1 MVRRCGHTC
10 RTIRGVDGLSPS
22 TLFFRGKLTPSA
34 ARRSGRPPGV
44 LPRPAGGTP
53 SRGAEGISLK
63 VLKTCARWSKKLPI
77 PLTPLS
83 HCAKRWSKK
92 LPHSHQGLLLLGQ
105 GFQKPHI
112 LTTFCSKNATS
123 THRTFTKL
131 YSPVENL
138 EAFLRV
144 KFHLSSSSGT
154 YLSANP
160 RWLFW
165 GRGSENR
172 TFWALFAPK
181 TQLLLGAPSPNY
193 TDHLIWARPSFMW
206 NSIALAPRE
215 HTPALTLGASWLT
228 LVHALT
234 RKPLGQSSSNS
245 LCIRDL

>member
-1 MVRRCGHTC
+1 M
-10 RTIRGVDGLSPS
+10 
-22 TLFFRGKLTPSA
+22 TPSA

-44 LPRPAGGTP
+44 LPQPAGGTP

-92 LPHSHQGLLLLGQ
+92 FPHSHQGLLLLGQ
-105 GFQKPHI
+105 GFRKPHI
-112 LTTFCSKNATS
+112 LTSFCPKNATS

-138 EAFLRV
+138 EALLRV
-144 KFHLSSSSGT
+144 KFHLSSSLGT

-172 TFWALFAPK
+172 TFWALFALK
-181 TQLLLGAPSPNY
+181 TQLLLSAPSPNY
-193 TDHLIWARPSFMW
+193 TVQLIWVRPCFMW
-206 NSIALAPRE
+206 NSIALAPQK
-215 HTPALTLGASWLT
+215 HTPALTLGASQLT
-228 LVHALT
+228 LVGPLT
-234 RKPLGQSSSNS
+234 QKWHGQSPSNS
-245 LCIRDL
+245 LCPHVF